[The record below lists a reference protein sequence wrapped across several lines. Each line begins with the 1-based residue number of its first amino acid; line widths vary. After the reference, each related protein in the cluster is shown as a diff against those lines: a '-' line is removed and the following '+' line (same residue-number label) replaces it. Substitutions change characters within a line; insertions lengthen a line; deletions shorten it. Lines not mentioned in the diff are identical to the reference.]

1 MKKLTLAL
9 ATIGL
14 TTSLSVFASAPTG
27 AQPFQVMVPDIK
39 SGFDFTLTG
48 LYLKPTASNNQL
60 FYAETEK
67 NNVDTNYS
75 NEPGDHPAFS
85 LGMGYVFK
93 NSGNDVRLNWTHL
106 HSSDDSST
114 TGNIVNPNFSAP
126 LIANSTVKF
135 KYDAVDFDFGQYL
148 SLGTR
153 MQTRWFAG
161 VRFAQ
166 INQDQTTSYAPKPT
180 DLAPSGSIADNSKFS
195 GIGPRLGVDGNYYL
209 GKGFGFVTQLA
220 GSLLVGNTES
230 NTTWLT
236 ENPSTVDNPS
246 QSRVVP
252 ALDGKLGVDYSK
264 AMRNGSHFAIEAGYQ
279 ISEYFNAIDRNTTA
293 WSSDGSNTFTS
304 SNIGFQGPYLSVK
317 YKV

>member
-1 MKKLTLAL
+1 MKKLALAL
-9 ATIGL
+9 TTLGL
-14 TTSLSVFASAPTG
+14 TASLAAYASAPTG
-27 AQPFQVMVPDIK
+27 TQPFQVTVPDIK
-39 SGFDFTLTG
+39 TGFDFTLTG

-60 FYAETEK
+60 FYAQTLSG
-67 NNVDTNYS
+67 DSYTNHS
-75 NEPGDHPAFS
+75 NEPGYSPAFS
-85 LGMGYVFK
+85 LGIGYAFK

-106 HSSDDSST
+106 NSSDDSST
-114 TGNIVNPNFSAP
+114 TGFIVNPDFFGP
-126 LIANSTVKF
+126 TIANSTVKF

-148 SLGTR
+148 SLGTH

-166 INQDQTTSYAPKPT
+166 INQDQTMFYRSTGGGST
-180 DLAPSGSIADNSKFS
+180 DPIADSSKFS

-220 GSLLVGNTES
+220 GSLLVGSTES
-230 NTTWLT
+230 STSWLGARPT
-236 ENPSTVDNPS
+236 TVDNPS

-252 ALDGKLGVDYSK
+252 ALDGKLGVDYSN
-264 AMRNGSHFAIEAGYQ
+264 AMRNGSHFTIEAGYQ

-293 WSSDGSNTFTS
+293 WSSGGGNTFTS
-304 SNIGFQGPYLSVK
+304 SNVGFQGPYLSVK